1 MSGKWLQIAHA
12 SYVGT
17 TFITSQFTYLNSYI
31 PRPQRIMPA
40 VSEDD
45 QKTVAV
51 QPKDLAEYL
60 DITRTYLSRATQ
72 NRWNAKGVDV
82 ELYAVYKTRNEN
94 YTSHY
99 ELPVDVAVSVI
110 PPSELKKY
118 DL

>member
-1 MSGKWLQIAHA
+1 
-12 SYVGT
+12 
-17 TFITSQFTYLNSYI
+17 
-31 PRPQRIMPA
+31 MPA

-82 ELYAVYKTRNEN
+82 ELYAVYKTR
-94 YTSHY
+94 
-99 ELPVDVAVSVI
+99 
-110 PPSELKKY
+110 
-118 DL
+118 